1 MDELEKYD
9 HNKKAVS
16 NIIDLILNDYYLL
29 DLPLNYNRLL
39 YVTDGR
45 SSGKNI
51 FHVNLLEYKIDLNDC
66 LDRVDLERMEDA
78 SIIAV
83 HDEVINE
90 ELTRKVLIRLSGCI
104 QALESYKSGIS
115 IDNFIRCSLRW
126 LSDQILENVIKQ
138 EEKRKKA

>member
-9 HNKKAVS
+9 LNKKAVS
-16 NIIDLILNDYYLL
+16 NIINLMLNDYYLL
-29 DLPLNYNRLL
+29 DLLLNYNRLL
-39 YVTDGR
+39 YVTDG

-51 FHVNLLEYKIDLNDC
+51 FYVCLLEYKIYLSDC
-66 LDRVDLERMEDA
+66 LNTVDLVRMKDA

-104 QALESYKSGIS
+104 QALKSYKSDIS

-126 LSDQILENVIKQ
+126 LSDQILEDVIKQ
-138 EEKRKKA
+138 EKKRKKT

>member
-1 MDELEKYD
+1 MDESEKYD
-9 HNKKAVS
+9 LNKKAVS
-16 NIIDLILNDYYLL
+16 NIINLMLNDYYLL
-29 DLPLNYNRLL
+29 DLLLNYNRLL
-39 YVTDGR
+39 YVTDG

-51 FHVNLLEYKIDLNDC
+51 FYVNLLEYKIDLSDC
-66 LDRVDLERMEDA
+66 LDTVNLERMKDA

-90 ELTRKVLIRLSGCI
+90 ELTRKVLIKISGCI
-104 QALESYKSGIS
+104 QALESYKSDIS

-126 LSDQILENVIKQ
+126 LSDQILEDVIKQ

>member
-1 MDELEKYD
+1 MEDLEKYD
-9 HNKKAVS
+9 LNKKAVS
-16 NIIDLILNDYYLL
+16 NIINLMLNDYYLL
-29 DLPLNYNRLL
+29 DLLLNYNRLL
-39 YVTDGR
+39 YVTDG

-51 FHVNLLEYKIDLNDC
+51 FYINLLEYKIDLSDY
-66 LDRVDLERMEDA
+66 LDTVDLVRMKDA

-104 QALESYKSGIS
+104 QALKSYKSDIS

-126 LSDQILENVIKQ
+126 LSDQILEDVIKQ
-138 EEKRKKA
+138 EEKRKKT

>member
-1 MDELEKYD
+1 MDDLEKYD

-16 NIIDLILNDYYLL
+16 NIINLMLNDYYLL
-29 DLPLNYNRLL
+29 DLLLGYNRLL
-39 YVTDGR
+39 YVTDG

-51 FHVNLLEYKIDLNDC
+51 FYVNLLEYKIDLSDC
-66 LDRVDLERMEDA
+66 LDIVNLERMKDA

-90 ELTRKVLIRLSGCI
+90 ELTRKVLIKLGEGI
-104 QALESYKSGIS
+104 QAMRGSNETDDPIMYCM
-115 IDNFIRCSLRW
+115 RE
-126 LSDQILENVIKQ
+126 LSDIILEDVIKQ

>member
-1 MDELEKYD
+1 MDDLEKCN
-9 HNKKAVS
+9 HNRKAVS
-16 NIIDLILNDYYLL
+16 NIINLMLNDYYLL
-29 DLPLNYNRLL
+29 DLLLNYNRLL

-51 FHVNLLEYKIDLNDC
+51 FYVDLLEYKIDLSDY
-66 LDRVDLERMEDA
+66 LDTVDLERMKDA

-90 ELTRKVLIRLSGCI
+90 ELTRKVLIRFSGCI
-104 QALESYKSGIS
+104 QALKSYKSDIS

-126 LSDQILENVIKQ
+126 LSDQILEDVIKQ
-138 EEKRKKA
+138 EEKRKKT

>member
-1 MDELEKYD
+1 MDESEKYD

-29 DLPLNYNRLL
+29 DLLLNYNRLL
-39 YVTDGR
+39 YVTDG

-51 FHVNLLEYKIDLNDC
+51 FYVNLLEYKIDLSDC
-66 LDRVDLERMEDA
+66 LDIVDLERMKDA
-78 SIIAV
+78 SIIEV

-138 EEKRKKA
+138 EKKRKKA

>member
-1 MDELEKYD
+1 MEDLEKYD

-16 NIIDLILNDYYLL
+16 NIINLMLNDYYLL
-29 DLPLNYNRLL
+29 DLILNYNRLL
-39 YVTDGR
+39 YVTDG

-51 FHVNLLEYKIDLNDC
+51 FYVNLLEYKIDLSDY
-66 LDRVDLERMEDA
+66 LDTVDLVRMKDA

-104 QALESYKSGIS
+104 QALKSYKSDIS

-126 LSDQILENVIKQ
+126 LSDQILEDVIKQ
-138 EEKRKKA
+138 EEKRKKT

>member
-1 MDELEKYD
+1 MDDLEKYD
-9 HNKKAVS
+9 LNKKAVS
-16 NIIDLILNDYYLL
+16 NIINLMLNDYYLL
-29 DLPLNYNRLL
+29 DLLLNYNRLL

-51 FHVNLLEYKIDLNDC
+51 FYVDLLEYKIDLSDY
-66 LDRVDLERMEDA
+66 LDTVDLERMKDA

-90 ELTRKVLIRLSGCI
+90 ELTRKILIRLSGCI
-104 QALESYKSGIS
+104 QALKSYKSDIS

-126 LSDQILENVIKQ
+126 LSDQILEDVIKQ
-138 EEKRKKA
+138 EEKRKKT

>member
-1 MDELEKYD
+1 MDDLEKCN

-16 NIIDLILNDYYLL
+16 NIINLMLNDYYLL
-29 DLPLNYNRLL
+29 DLLLNYHRLL

-51 FHVNLLEYKIDLNDC
+51 FYVDLLEYKIDLSDY
-66 LDRVDLERMEDA
+66 LDTVDLERMKDA

-90 ELTRKVLIRLSGCI
+90 ELTRKVLIRFSGCI
-104 QALESYKSGIS
+104 QALKSYKSDIS

-126 LSDQILENVIKQ
+126 LSDQILEDVIKQ
-138 EEKRKKA
+138 EEKRKKT

>member
-1 MDELEKYD
+1 MEDLEKYD
-9 HNKKAVS
+9 LNKKAVS
-16 NIIDLILNDYYLL
+16 NIINLMLNDYYLL
-29 DLPLNYNRLL
+29 DLLLNYNRLL
-39 YVTDGR
+39 YVTDG
-45 SSGKNI
+45 SSGKTI
-51 FHVNLLEYKIDLNDC
+51 FYVCLSEYKIDLSDY
-66 LDRVDLERMEDA
+66 LDTVNLERMKDA

-104 QALESYKSGIS
+104 QALKSYKSDIS

-126 LSDQILENVIKQ
+126 LSDQILEDVIKQ

>member
-1 MDELEKYD
+1 MGESEKYD

-16 NIIDLILNDYYLL
+16 NIINLMLNDYYLL
-29 DLPLNYNRLL
+29 DLLLNYNRLL
-39 YVTDGR
+39 YVTDG

-51 FHVNLLEYKIDLNDC
+51 FYVNLSEYKIDLSDY
-66 LDRVDLERMEDA
+66 LDTVNLERMKDA

-90 ELTRKVLIRLSGCI
+90 ELTRKVLIKISGCI

-115 IDNFIRCSLRW
+115 IDIFIRCILRW
-126 LSDQILENVIKQ
+126 LSDQILEDVIKQ
-138 EEKRKKA
+138 EKKRKKA

>member
-29 DLPLNYNRLL
+29 DLLLDYNRLL
-39 YVTDGR
+39 YVTDG
-45 SSGKNI
+45 SSGNNI
-51 FHVNLLEYKIDLNDC
+51 FYVYLLEYKIDLSDY
-66 LDRVDLERMEDA
+66 LDRADLERMEDA

-90 ELTRKVLIRLSGCI
+90 ELTRKVLIKLSGCI

-126 LSDQILENVIKQ
+126 LSDQILEDVIKQ
-138 EEKRKKA
+138 EKKRKKA

>member
-1 MDELEKYD
+1 MEDLEKYD
-9 HNKKAVS
+9 LNKKAVS
-16 NIIDLILNDYYLL
+16 NIINLMLNDYYLL
-29 DLPLNYNRLL
+29 DLLLNYNRLL
-39 YVTDGR
+39 YVTDG

-51 FHVNLLEYKIDLNDC
+51 FYINLLEYKIDLSDY
-66 LDRVDLERMEDA
+66 LDTVDLVRMKDA

-104 QALESYKSGIS
+104 QALKSYKSDIS

-126 LSDQILENVIKQ
+126 LSDQILEDVIKQ
-138 EEKRKKA
+138 EKKRKKT

>member
-1 MDELEKYD
+1 MDDSEKYD
-9 HNKKAVS
+9 LNKKAVS
-16 NIIDLILNDYYLL
+16 NIINLMLNDYYLL
-29 DLPLNYNRLL
+29 DLLLNYNRLL
-39 YVTDGR
+39 YVTDG

-51 FHVNLLEYKIDLNDC
+51 FYINLLEYKINLSDY
-66 LDRVDLERMEDA
+66 LDTVNLERMKDA

-104 QALESYKSGIS
+104 QALKSYKSDIS

-126 LSDQILENVIKQ
+126 LSDQILEDVIKQ
-138 EEKRKKA
+138 EKKRKKT

>member
-1 MDELEKYD
+1 MEDLEKYD
-9 HNKKAVS
+9 LNKKAVS
-16 NIIDLILNDYYLL
+16 NIINLMLNDYYLL
-29 DLPLNYNRLL
+29 DLLLNYNRLL
-39 YVTDGR
+39 YVTDG

-51 FHVNLLEYKIDLNDC
+51 FYVNLLEYKIDLSDY
-66 LDRVDLERMEDA
+66 LDTVNLERMKDA

-90 ELTRKVLIRLSGCI
+90 ELTRKVLIRFSGCI
-104 QALESYKSGIS
+104 QALKSYKSDIS

-126 LSDQILENVIKQ
+126 LSDQILEDVIKQ

>member
-1 MDELEKYD
+1 MDGLEKCN
-9 HNKKAVS
+9 HNRKAVS
-16 NIIDLILNDYYLL
+16 NTINLMLNDYYLL
-29 DLPLNYNRLL
+29 DLLLNYNRLL
-39 YVTDGR
+39 YVTDG

-51 FHVNLLEYKIDLNDC
+51 FYINLLEYKIDLSDY
-66 LDRVDLERMEDA
+66 LDTVNLERMKDA

-104 QALESYKSGIS
+104 QALKSYKSDIS

-126 LSDQILENVIKQ
+126 LSDQILEDVIKQ
-138 EEKRKKA
+138 EEKRKKT